1 MASTLTGTVA
11 PNKPSYAVDNYIM
24 EFIVTQ
30 ITSNEIKN
38 YDDVVILAT
47 FGFIVLTN
55 DNYKVFFNDFAVN
68 KATIKNSSDPKPE
81 DLDENDWGLDLK
93 KVFKFVSDKLSKK
106 KLVTDAFD
114 SAKPDLD
121 AITTELEISF
131 DNFSIKF
138 NNNYDNTVQETKKNF
153 ERNFVNLAQV
163 FYETQFC
170 VKVSKISSETK
181 GISTN
186 IDPKVINDY
195 IDALKGFLNQ
205 DSTKKSP
212 ILQQSLQVLYYSGKT
227 SLTKLT
233 NSILNAKFDKKDF
246 SNYVNFETTNWES
259 LKKMSA
265 AFNSNIKHQ
274 ILVIDSNDITFD
286 DIKKKLFKIGRYTTI
301 ILVANDLDLDSYTNT
316 TTDQVP
322 PNIRLVHIKTRAP
335 PTPPPSA
342 LPGSTVTSSTPPAP
356 PTPSALPPVKTVTY
370 QCNKIISHDFHAEIK
385 NDQGINKNI
394 ITIEYEPDPETALE
408 VLKYAVLSNV
418 VVYIESSEN

>member
-1 MASTLTGTVA
+1 
-11 PNKPSYAVDNYIM
+11 
-24 EFIVTQ
+24 
-30 ITSNEIKN
+30 
-38 YDDVVILAT
+38 
-47 FGFIVLTN
+47 VLTN
-55 DNYKVFFNDFAVN
+55 DNYKVFFNIFAVN
-68 KATIKNSSDPKPE
+68 EANIKNSSDPKPE
-81 DLDENDWGLDLK
+81 DLDEKDWGLDLK

-106 KLVTDAFD
+106 NLVTDDFD

-138 NNNYDNTVQETKKNF
+138 NNNYVNDVQETKKKF

-181 GISTN
+181 GTSTN

-205 DSTKKSP
+205 DSIKKSP

-246 SNYVNFETTNWES
+246 SNYVNFDTTNWEN

-301 ILVANDLDLDSYTNT
+301 ILVANDLDLDSYTNNT
-316 TTDQVP
+316 PSDQVP
-322 PNIRLVHIKTRAP
+322 PNIRLVHIKTRSP
-335 PTPPPSA
+335 PLPTSST
-342 LPGSTVTSSTPPAP
+342 LPGSTVTSSTPSAP
-356 PTPSALPPVKTVTY
+356 PTPSALPPVNTVTY
-370 QCNKIISHDFHAEIK
+370 QCNKIISHDFQAEIQ
-385 NDQGINKNI
+385 NDKGINKNI
-394 ITIEYEPDPETALE
+394 ITIEYESDPETALE
-408 VLKYAVLSNV
+408 VLKYAVHSNV

>member
-1 MASTLTGTVA
+1 
-11 PNKPSYAVDNYIM
+11 
-24 EFIVTQ
+24 
-30 ITSNEIKN
+30 
-38 YDDVVILAT
+38 
-47 FGFIVLTN
+47 
-55 DNYKVFFNDFAVN
+55 
-68 KATIKNSSDPKPE
+68 
-81 DLDENDWGLDLK
+81 
-93 KVFKFVSDKLSKK
+93 
-106 KLVTDAFD
+106 
-114 SAKPDLD
+114 
-121 AITTELEISF
+121 LEISF

-170 VKVSKISSETK
+170 VKVSKISSATK

-316 TTDQVP
+316 ATATDQVP

-356 PTPSALPPVKTVTY
+356 PTPSALPPVDTVTY
-370 QCNKIISHDFHAEIK
+370 QCNKIISHDFQAEIK